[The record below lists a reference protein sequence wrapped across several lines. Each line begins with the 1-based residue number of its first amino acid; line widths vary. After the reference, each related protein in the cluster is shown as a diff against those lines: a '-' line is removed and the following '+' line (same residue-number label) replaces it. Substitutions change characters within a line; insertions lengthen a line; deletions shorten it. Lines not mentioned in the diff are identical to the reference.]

1 MEHQQQEE
9 EDDAVTATE
18 TTTSTPP
25 VAMKRSARMLHES
38 SFATSSITASRGS
51 LNSKRPPGFIASSLD
66 YHQGGMMNSPNYSAA
81 SAASI
86 EKNMPLTTK
95 PVPDKNVIKER
106 QEREQA
112 EKERQYQQQRNYQ
125 NGNPTRAQGNFGPP
139 PHKIKTLED
148 LEHMTEDQI
157 YKLFMEDPE
166 LHASFMKAAEN
177 GNWDGKN
184 PPTSAP
190 VGARKARSSGTSGS
204 SPTTGKS
211 SRSSTKRPQ
220 KKKVEEV
227 DKEVPYFQWLFI
239 LVVLAAMINQARKA
253 YVSSI
258 ATTAKKGVTPHGKK
272 VKGGGK
278 PKSKKGAKAT
288 KKILPKKN
296 IQPKRRSF
304 SPLKNYKEKE
314 VVVVAATDA
323 VAVDTTTTSDTTND
337 TATTTTTTTELSLSE
352 RRSSGNK
359 KKKVKSKQKS
369 TPVADKDEK
378 DQGRQ
383 EPPKPDLDS
392 TNGSIADHEQEQKAY
407 KTDIAVEMKL
417 MSSSSPTADSPDEG
431 EWQSV
436 DKSKGGKKGKT
447 VSPANVENNTDDSL
461 DIKEDNVSTE
471 KKTMVTKLDA
481 TTEDFKEPLAER
493 TAHEKAPKTS
503 KNKPKNNNKKTNNN
517 NLSNVEKENTTNA
530 HPTAKK
536 TNGSAAIAKE
546 DKKASEEESLEESN
560 TKIVKEKS
568 TVDDAALALQL
579 HKEEVNLAR
588 AVTTNNKKDQQ
599 DEEDAWEEVAN
610 KKKKGINV

>member
-1 MEHQQQEE
+1 MEHQQEE
-9 EDDAVTATE
+9 EDQNDAVTVTE
-18 TTTSTPP
+18 TTSSTLP

-38 SFATSSITASRGS
+38 SFATSSITTSRGS
-51 LNSKRPPGFIASSLD
+51 HNSKRPPGFIASSLD
-66 YHQGGMMNSPNYSAA
+66 YHQGGIMNSPNYAA
-81 SAASI
+81 STSI
-86 EKNMPLTTK
+86 EKNMRLTTK

-190 VGARKARSSGTSGS
+190 VGARKARSSGTGS

-239 LVVLAAMINQARKA
+239 LIVLAAIINQIRKA
-253 YVSSI
+253 YVASA

-272 VKGGGK
+272 VKGG
-278 PKSKKGAKAT
+278 KSKNKKGANGT
-288 KKILPKKN
+288 KKILPKKD
-296 IQPKRRSF
+296 IEPKRRSF
-304 SPLKNYKEKE
+304 SPLKQHLKKEAAVVATKKKE
-314 VVVVAATDA
+314 VVVVAAADTI
-323 VAVDTTTTSDTTND
+323 AVDTTTT
-337 TATTTTTTTELSLSE
+337 ATTTTTTELSLSE
-352 RRSSGNK
+352 RRSSGSK

-369 TPVADKDEK
+369 TPVADKVEM

-383 EPPKPDLDS
+383 KPKQTLDS
-392 TNGSIADHEQEQKAY
+392 TNGSIADHEQEQEAD
-407 KTDIAVEMKL
+407 KTEIAVEMKSIA
-417 MSSSSPTADSPDEG
+417 SSTPTTDSPDEG

-447 VSPANVENNTDDSL
+447 VSPANVENNIDDSL
-461 DIKEDNVSTE
+461 DIKEDNVSTDR
-471 KKTMVTKLDA
+471 KTMETKLDV
-481 TTEDFKEPLAER
+481 TTEDVKEPLAER
-493 TAHEKAPKTS
+493 TAHETAPKTS
-503 KNKPKNNNKKTNNN
+503 KDKPKKKTNNN
-517 NLSNVEKENTTNA
+517 NSSNVEKENTTNG
-530 HPTAKK
+530 HPTANKANA
-536 TNGSAAIAKE
+536 NGSAPIVKE
-546 DKKASEEESLEESN
+546 DKKVSEEESFEKSN
-560 TKIVKEKS
+560 TKVVKEKS

-588 AVTTNNKKDQQ
+588 AVTTNNRNDQQ
-599 DEEDAWEEVAN
+599 DDDVWEEVAS
-610 KKKKGINV
+610 KKKKGTSINV

>member
-1 MEHQQQEE
+1 MEHQQEE
-9 EDDAVTATE
+9 EDQHDAVTVTE
-18 TTTSTPP
+18 TTSSTLP

-51 LNSKRPPGFIASSLD
+51 HSLKRPPGFIASSLD
-66 YHQGGMMNSPNYSAA
+66 YHQGGIMNSPNYAA
-81 SAASI
+81 SASI

-190 VGARKARSSGTSGS
+190 VGARKARSSGTSN

-220 KKKVEEV
+220 KKKVEEM

-239 LVVLAAMINQARKA
+239 LIVLAAIINQIRRA
-253 YVSSI
+253 YI
-258 ATTAKKGVTPHGKK
+258 ASVTTTAKKGVTPHGKK
-272 VKGGGK
+272 VKGG
-278 PKSKKGAKAT
+278 KSKNKKGAKGT

-296 IQPKRRSF
+296 IEPKRRSF
-304 SPLKNYKEKE
+304 SPLKQHLKKET
-314 VVVVAATDA
+314 VVVATKKKEVAVVVADA
-323 VAVDTTTTSDTTND
+323 VAVDT
-337 TATTTTTTTELSLSE
+337 TTTTTTTELSLSE
-352 RRSSGNK
+352 RRSAGSK

-369 TPVADKDEK
+369 TPVADKDVM

-383 EPPKPDLDS
+383 EPQPNLDS
-392 TNGSIADHEQEQKAY
+392 TNGSIADHELEQDAD
-407 KTDIAVEMKL
+407 KTEIAVEIKSTA
-417 MSSSSPTADSPDEG
+417 SSTPTTDSPDEG

-447 VSPANVENNTDDSL
+447 VSPANVENNTNDSL
-461 DIKEDNVSTE
+461 EIKEDNVSTD
-471 KKTMVTKLDA
+471 KKITETKLDA
-481 TTEDFKEPLAER
+481 TTEDVKEPLAER
-493 TAHEKAPKTS
+493 TAHETAPKTS
-503 KNKPKNNNKKTNNN
+503 KNKPKKKTNNN
-517 NLSNVEKENTTNA
+517 NSSNVEKENTTNR
-530 HPTAKK
+530 HTTANKANA
-536 TNGSAAIAKE
+536 NGSAAIVKE
-546 DKKASEEESLEESN
+546 DKKVSKEESLEKSN
-560 TKIVKEKS
+560 MKAVKEKS

-588 AVTTNNKKDQQ
+588 AVPANNKDDQQ
-599 DEEDAWEEVAN
+599 DDDVWEEVST
-610 KKKKGINV
+610 KKKKGTGINV